1 MCGVSVLSQKIKI
14 KNRKHMR
21 KIILI
26 SIAVLLLAG
35 AGVATVAFSGLKA
48 TPEAQSVTEY
58 IKTIYSGAK
67 VGAITQSDAT
77 TAHQLVLLRDMGV
90 EPSSEDIDRFLADTD
105 AVIGQFIEAQFHYAG
120 SDYLMVCIYE
130 PGREKICHRFAHIV
144 SK

>member
-1 MCGVSVLSQKIKI
+1 MCAGSVLLS

-35 AGVATVAFSGLKA
+35 AGVATVAFSGPKA

-58 IKTIYSGAK
+58 IQAIYPGAK
-67 VGAITQSDAT
+67 MGHIAQEPGTTTHQYALMQDAGIKTSDAD
-77 TAHQLVLLRDMGV
+77 V
-90 EPSSEDIDRFLADTD
+90 DRFLADTD
-105 AVIGQFIEAQFHYAG
+105 AVIGQLIEAQFHYAG

-130 PGREKICHRFAHIV
+130 PGREKICHRFPHIV